1 MCLSALWDVFGR
13 LVSHSSRLTTWPVAW
28 NFMQYFAGIDIDA
41 LKRVTV
47 PGLQSD
53 SAANHGFTPHCVY
66 DAMRDHSE
74 DWSSEILGTLKYMK
88 HGNRRELE
96 NVKDMQERLEVTIDF
111 WVSFLELYSVE
122 DIKAIR
128 EESCSYDNMLQLQ
141 KPEIDFLSFPLAMR
155 IPFLLKCRDELGAS
169 TGLHSPYPQQKTDLI
184 LKVLPLFEKLRG
196 PKVGDRVEVHSLR
209 NATWL
214 NGKRARII
222 AWQDG
227 TPARCQIEFEDGSEG
242 KAVKAGNLKKI

>member
-47 PGLQSD
+47 PGRQSD
-53 SAANHGFTPHCVY
+53 SAAKHGFTPHCVY

-74 DWSSEILGTLKYMK
+74 DWSSEVLGTLKYMK
-88 HGNRRELE
+88 HDYRELK

-111 WVSFLELYSVE
+111 WVSFLELYSVA

-209 NATWL
+209 NATWKEGSNHRL
-214 NGKRARII
+214 
-222 AWQDG
+222 
-227 TPARCQIEFEDGSEG
+227 ARCQSCTLSDRIRGW
-242 KAVKAGNLKKI
+242 K